1 VFFARRVA
9 FYPNSTPEN
18 LLPAS
23 ENLYTLPAQT
33 GDRIMTATP
42 ALLLASSSP
51 FRRELLG
58 KLHLEFSHQSPDID
72 EARHEGETPTN
83 LVMRLAQQ
91 KAAALAEQ
99 HPDTLIIGSD
109 QVAVLGDQ
117 VLGKPGTREKAIEQ
131 LSAASGQRVTF
142 LTGLCLLNTTTGRT
156 QVACEPFNVQ
166 FRTLKQQQIKR
177 YVDLEQPL
185 NCAGSF
191 KSEGLGI
198 VLFKALEGRDP
209 NSLIGLPLIVLT
221 EFLAAEGVQLPL

>member
-1 VFFARRVA
+1 
-9 FYPNSTPEN
+9 
-18 LLPAS
+18 
-23 ENLYTLPAQT
+23 
-33 GDRIMTATP
+33 MTDSP

-58 KLHLEFSHQSPDID
+58 KLKLDFIHQSPDID
-72 EARHEGETPTN
+72 ETPLEGESPTA
-83 LVMRLAQQ
+83 LVIRLAQQ

-109 QVAVLGDQ
+109 QVAVLGDK
-117 VLGKPGTREKAIEQ
+117 VLGKPGTRENAIAQ

-142 LTGLCLLNTTTGRT
+142 LTGLCLLNTATGRM
-156 QVACEPFNVQ
+156 QSACEPFNVQ
-166 FRTLKQQQIKR
+166 FRTLKTSQIER

-209 NSLIGLPLIVLT
+209 NSLVGLPLITLT
-221 EFLAAEGVQLPL
+221 EFLAAEGVTLPL

>member
-1 VFFARRVA
+1 
-9 FYPNSTPEN
+9 
-18 LLPAS
+18 
-23 ENLYTLPAQT
+23 
-33 GDRIMTATP
+33 MTDTP

-51 FRRELLG
+51 FRRQLLD
-58 KLHLEFSHQSPDID
+58 KLGLDFIHQSPDID
-72 EARHEGETPTN
+72 ESRLENESPVA
-83 LVMRLAQQ
+83 LVMRLARE
-91 KAAALAEQ
+91 KARALADS

-109 QVAVLGDQ
+109 QVAVIGDQ

-156 QVACEPFNVQ
+156 QVACDPFHVQ
-166 FRTLKQQQIKR
+166 FRTLRPAQIER
-177 YVDLEQPL
+177 YVDAEQPL

-209 NSLIGLPLIVLT
+209 NTLVGLPLILLT
-221 EFLAAEGVQLPL
+221 EFLAAEGISLPL

>member
-1 VFFARRVA
+1 
-9 FYPNSTPEN
+9 
-18 LLPAS
+18 
-23 ENLYTLPAQT
+23 
-33 GDRIMTATP
+33 MTDTP

-58 KLHLEFSHQSPDID
+58 KLKLEFIHQSPDID
-72 EARHEGETPTN
+72 ESRHEGESPTE
-83 LVMRLAQQ
+83 LVMRLARE
-91 KAAALAEQ
+91 KAAALAAQ

-142 LTGLCLLNTTTGRT
+142 LTGLCLLNTATGRT
-156 QVACEPFNVQ
+156 QSACEPFNVQ
-166 FRTLKQQQIKR
+166 FRTLRQAQIER

-221 EFLAAEGVQLPL
+221 EFLAAEGIQLPL

>member
-1 VFFARRVA
+1 
-9 FYPNSTPEN
+9 
-18 LLPAS
+18 
-23 ENLYTLPAQT
+23 
-33 GDRIMTATP
+33 MTATP
-42 ALLLASSSP
+42 AILLASSSP

-72 EARHEGETPTN
+72 ESRQDGESPTE
-83 LVMRLAQQ
+83 LVMRLGRE
-91 KAAALAEQ
+91 KATALAAE
-99 HPDTLIIGSD
+99 HPNTLIIGSD
-109 QVAVLGDQ
+109 QVAVLGDK

-142 LTGLCLLNTTTGRT
+142 LTGLCLLNTATGRT
-156 QVACEPFNVQ
+156 QTACEPFHVQ
-166 FRTLKQQQIKR
+166 FRTLTREQIER

-198 VLFKALEGRDP
+198 VLFKSLEGRDP
-209 NSLIGLPLIVLT
+209 NSLIGLPLITLT